1 MSEEIKSID
10 IEQIME
16 EIRQEIK
23 DKGYTSEMLSF
34 KDVDGRDK
42 LRGKTSGKIFDRE
55 ELQEKIYLA
64 NMRMNVPW
72 YYATEGN
79 PLAVLAKKVIRKLI
93 RFAIIP
99 ITETQNA
106 YNEAAAQSLSQLLA
120 YVEEQDQTIKKLEE
134 RILALEEKTK

>member
-1 MSEEIKSID
+1 
-10 IEQIME
+10 
-16 EIRQEIK
+16 
-23 DKGYTSEMLSF
+23 
-34 KDVDGRDK
+34 
-42 LRGKTSGKIFDRE
+42 
-55 ELQEKIYLA
+55 
-64 NMRMNVPW
+64 MRMNVPW